1 MAAQVQIWINT
12 FDLKDEVTKWSTAVT
27 DEELLPSL
35 RLAQIDLKTMLPAAL
50 YTAVNTAVTAN
61 YAQWT
66 RTKTYALN
74 DRVLWDNRLYKALG
88 ATTNHEPPNATYWTE
103 LEIWT
108 VWRDYFK
115 PFLCWKTAANYI
127 PHANKWVAQEGLRSI
142 VTGQNIPLNNEDTAS
157 MANHY
162 QNVADKYYLAFTEYM
177 NDNNDTIDT
186 VEYTGSGEDL
196 RTFKTSPKI
205 RIV

>member
-50 YTAVNTAVTAN
+50 YTAINTAVTAN

-115 PFLCWKTAANYI
+115 PFLCWKTAANYL
-127 PHANKWVAQEGLRSI
+127 PHANKFVAQEGYRQVL
-142 VTGQNIPLNNEDTAS
+142 TAQNVAVDNEGVAAAS
-157 MANHY
+157 NHY
-162 QNVADKYYLAFTEYM
+162 QNVADKYFLAFKDYM
-177 NDNNDTIDT
+177 SENANVIDTITYD
-186 VEYTGSGEDL
+186 GSGEDL